1 MKNLEQTEKSPS
13 LSYQNPPGA
22 WQRGERASEQ
32 HLLPFSEKKLLSET
46 FPKKKYTCWGME
58 EKSPCLL
65 GGGTSEPKGNSF
77 AGTHMPRTPL
87 VGFCHCCAPVG
98 LTPSAKQLLPP
109 PACPTPN
116 TTPCKRLPRTSSPEQ
131 LEGNRSDN
139 TLHQTTQVEPNEFV
153 SAWTNTS
160 YHMGN
165 GAPAGPPCPLLGLT
179 PVFN

>member
-87 VGFCHCCAPVG
+87 WVLSLLCSSRINPFSQATFAP
-98 LTPSAKQLLPP
+98 SSLPDP
-109 PACPTPN
+109 QYHP
-116 TTPCKRLPRTSSPEQ
+116 LQTSSAHE
-131 LEGNRSDN
+131 LTR
-139 TLHQTTQVEPNEFV
+139 TTRRQ
-153 SAWTNTS
+153 S
-160 YHMGN
+160 
-165 GAPAGPPCPLLGLT
+165 LR
-179 PVFN
+179 